1 MNKDKFVYGL
11 IYLSAGLSVVILVAL
26 IAYVFI
32 KGIGV
37 INWSFLTTVSSA
49 YRGTIGIAGN
59 IVNTLY
65 IIFITLLRGL
75 PVGIG

>member
-11 IYLSAGLSVVILVAL
+11 IYLSAGLSVVILAAL

-49 YRGTIGIAGN
+49 
-59 IVNTLY
+59 
-65 IIFITLLRGL
+65 
-75 PVGIG
+75 